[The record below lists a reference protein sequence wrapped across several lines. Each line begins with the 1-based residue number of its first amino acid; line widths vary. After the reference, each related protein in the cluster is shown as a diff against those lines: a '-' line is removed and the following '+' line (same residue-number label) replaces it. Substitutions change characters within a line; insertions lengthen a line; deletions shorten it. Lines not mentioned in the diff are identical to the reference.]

1 MDQNT
6 RDILETV
13 NFIKD
18 HMVMKA
24 DAATKE
30 DLKKFATRDEVR
42 DIVREELEPIHSR
55 LSTIEAELRD
65 IRDRLDLLE
74 EQVGSMRGYAKEIDE
89 LRGRVRD
96 IEQHLAIK
104 KHVAA

>member
-13 NFIKD
+13 NFIKEN
-18 HMVMKA
+18 MV
-24 DAATKE
+24 TKD
-30 DLKKFATRDEVR
+30 DL
-42 DIVREELEPIHSR
+42 REQLEPVHSR
-55 LSTIEAELRD
+55 LSTIEADLRD

-74 EQVGSMRGYAKEIDE
+74 EQVGSMKGYAKEIDE

-96 IEQHLAIK
+96 IEHHVGLKKHLA
-104 KHVAA
+104 A